1 MDLLQIVLIVL
12 FIILLIYFIVWM
24 FSKSTQLTTM
34 RNATDS
40 QTVLAKTLPN
50 NNNTANYTYSMWI
63 FVNDWNY
70 RFGQEK
76 VILQRTDKDG
86 NPSPSITL
94 GAMENTLEVKVNCY
108 SGGSN
113 SNYDNDDEGDGYG
126 DEKGGDYGNGHGDD
140 GKGVHVKRCRL
151 ENVPLQK
158 WVNIITSLYGRTLDI
173 YVDGKLVRTCVLS
186 GVAKPNA
193 DADIQVTPGG
203 GFSGYTTNFQYW
215 PASSNPQEAYNIYKE
230 GLGGSIL
237 GSMLNKFRIKVAFLQ
252 DNEETGS
259 FEI

>member
-12 FIILLIYFIVWM
+12 FIIMLIYFFVWL

-34 RNATDS
+34 RVATDS
-40 QTVLAKTLPN
+40 QTILAKTLPN
-50 NNNTANYTYSMWI
+50 NNNTVNYTYSMWI

-76 VILQRTDKDG
+76 VILQRIDKDN

-108 SGGSN
+108 SGGGN
-113 SNYDNDDEGDGYG
+113 DNYDFEDDDQKGYG
-126 DEKGGDYGNGHGDD
+126 SRNGENTD
-140 GKGVHVKRCRL
+140 GENIKRCRL
-151 ENVPLQK
+151 ENIPLQK
-158 WVNIITSLYGRTLDI
+158 WVNIITTLYGRTLDI

-193 DADIQVTPGG
+193 DADIEVTPGG

-215 PASSNPQEAYNIYKE
+215 PVSSNPQEAYNIYKE

-237 GSMLNKFRIKVAFLQ
+237 STMLNKFRIKVAFIK
-252 DNEETGS
+252 DNEEQGS
-259 FEI
+259 FQI